1 MKDDFETSKKGWPLA
16 KQKPY
21 GWKIWSMLIM
31 IRFFFPIEAS
41 PRLCSGNFCL
51 KNIFTVITNE
61 PFSRMSLQVQP
72 NNGGPQQVINLMNLA
87 GGGQDYTIFDF
98 DGIKKPCDS

>member
-1 MKDDFETSKKGWPLA
+1 
-16 KQKPY
+16 
-21 GWKIWSMLIM
+21 M
-31 IRFFFPIEAS
+31 I
-41 PRLCSGNFCL
+41 
-51 KNIFTVITNE
+51 E